1 MVADQR
7 VTTLVVSC
15 RGNIPTAQVLIQIR
29 VLHEIPSGTLQ
40 RFVVRAPGELL
51 SHLSTETDSYSLGGL
66 ESHHLTENGFFQPI
80 STMGLWASY
89 ATNDQISL
97 YHILS
102 L

>member
-40 RFVVRAPGELL
+40 RFVVRAPGEL
-51 SHLSTETDSYSLGGL
+51 SGAVVFY
-66 ESHHLTENGFFQPI
+66 ENDWWVGWNQQ
-80 STMGLWASY
+80 
-89 ATNDQISL
+89 QIG
-97 YHILS
+97 I
-102 L
+102 